1 MVTELEKELIQ
12 IGQKIT
18 DGTCSYGE
26 LAFLQDHKQEVL
38 DMGDITLC
46 EQAGITEEEYNNGK
60 LNPDLFYKGN
70 FITLGIDT
78 DKDGNAHCKI
88 AVEDGEHLVLTEC
101 ELTELIRILTDNKEE
116 IQEYFHQIYEK
127 FKDLY

>member
-26 LAFLQDHKQEVL
+26 LAYLQDHKQEVL

-60 LNPDLFYKGN
+60 LNPDLFYKED

-88 AVEDGEHLVLTEC
+88 EVEDGENLVITEC
-101 ELTELIRILTDNKEE
+101 ELNGLIRILTDNKEE
-116 IQEYFHQIYEK
+116 IQEYFHDLYEK
-127 FKDLY
+127 FRG